1 MEKEKISYVKAVL
14 LMGIFTFL
22 FLGIEYLYVNVVSGI
37 LSEETTVKAQNYA
50 LGASAIGFVIYP
62 VYCRICKGMY
72 QTAGWIVNG
81 IIIAAGLIGVK
92 QGNSAGMVLTL
103 GLVLFLFLGIMG
115 SAVFYFALCLLKNDR
130 YLARIAGVGYM
141 TGILLQVLKNTLI
154 QSEVAEIILFILFLT
169 GLEILLIRTGKQ
181 MDEGENENTA
191 GNGLE
196 AKAAKREGTGKN
208 KTSTAA
214 VLLLIVLVV
223 LLTCIFS
230 TLDNAVTLVH
240 ATGAVD
246 IGQAPR
252 FILAFSGLLAG
263 FLFDIGNRKFMNMV
277 MYCVTLLSTLCVAAL
292 KFSEPFLMG
301 LIIFYMS
308 AGFFAVFFTT
318 AFMEISRYTHLP
330 ELWAG
335 MGRAVNNLTA
345 AVITGG
351 SLNLISSEP
360 NIQMLVITILLFVLA
375 SVVTTAYTY
384 EKKRL
389 MEIPE
394 PDKKPAGELDEKK
407 RIWQIAERFSFTE
420 RETETFF
427 CLVSTEDSVQQIA
440 DDLCVSKRTL
450 ERYISSIYEKTG
462 VKSRVALI
470 GIYNDK

>member
-141 TGILLQVLKNTLI
+141 TGRLLQVLKNTLI

-407 RIWQIAERFSFTE
+407 RIRQIAERFSFTE

>member
-22 FLGIEYLYVNVVSGI
+22 FLSIEYLYVNVVSGI

-62 VYCRICKGMY
+62 VCRRICKGMY

-214 VLLLIVLVV
+214 VLLLIVLIV

-263 FLFDIGNRKFMNMV
+263 FLFDMGNRKFMNMV

-351 SLNLISSEP
+351 SLNLLSSEL
-360 NIQMLVITILLFVLA
+360 NIQMLVIAILLFVLA

-384 EKKRL
+384 EKKKLCERL
-389 MEIPE
+389 C
-394 PDKKPAGELDEKK
+394 
-407 RIWQIAERFSFTE
+407 F
-420 RETETFF
+420 
-427 CLVSTEDSVQQIA
+427 
-440 DDLCVSKRTL
+440 
-450 ERYISSIYEKTG
+450 
-462 VKSRVALI
+462 
-470 GIYNDK
+470 

>member
-1 MEKEKISYVKAVL
+1 M
-14 LMGIFTFL
+14 F
-22 FLGIEYLYVNVVSGI
+22 
-37 LSEETTVKAQNYA
+37 
-50 LGASAIGFVIYP
+50 
-62 VYCRICKGMY
+62 
-72 QTAGWIVNG
+72 
-81 IIIAAGLIGVK
+81 
-92 QGNSAGMVLTL
+92 
-103 GLVLFLFLGIMG
+103 
-115 SAVFYFALCLLKNDR
+115 
-130 YLARIAGVGYM
+130 
-141 TGILLQVLKNTLI
+141 QVLKNTLI

-263 FLFDIGNRKFMNMV
+263 FLFDMGNRKFMNMV

-292 KFSEPFLMG
+292 KFSESFLMG

-407 RIWQIAERFSFTE
+407 RIRQIAERFSFTE

>member
-263 FLFDIGNRKFMNMV
+263 FLFDMGNRKFMNMV

-301 LIIFYMS
+301 LIIFICLRDFLQYS
-308 AGFFAVFFTT
+308 LQLH
-318 AFMEISRYTHLP
+318 SWRYP
-330 ELWAG
+330 
-335 MGRAVNNLTA
+335 
-345 AVITGG
+345 VI
-351 SLNLISSEP
+351 
-360 NIQMLVITILLFVLA
+360 
-375 SVVTTAYTY
+375 
-384 EKKRL
+384 
-389 MEIPE
+389 
-394 PDKKPAGELDEKK
+394 
-407 RIWQIAERFSFTE
+407 
-420 RETETFF
+420 
-427 CLVSTEDSVQQIA
+427 
-440 DDLCVSKRTL
+440 RTC
-450 ERYISSIYEKTG
+450 RNYG
-462 VKSRVALI
+462 QVWD
-470 GIYNDK
+470 GQ

>member
-318 AFMEISRYTHLP
+318 AFMEISRYTHLL

-407 RIWQIAERFSFTE
+407 RIRQIAERFSFTE

>member
-37 LSEETTVKAQNYA
+37 LPEETTVKAQNYA

-62 VYCRICKGMY
+62 VCRRICKGMY

-103 GLVLFLFLGIMG
+103 GFVLFLFLGIMG

-141 TGILLQVLKNTLI
+141 TGILLQVLKNTLN

-214 VLLLIVLVV
+214 VLLLIVLIV

-394 PDKKPAGELDEKK
+394 PDEKK
-407 RIWQIAERFSFTE
+407 RIRQIAERFSFTE

>member
-62 VYCRICKGMY
+62 VCRRICKGMY

-92 QGNSAGMVLTL
+92 QGNSASMVLTL
-103 GLVLFLFLGIMG
+103 GLVLFLFLGIIG

-130 YLARIAGVGYM
+130 YLARIAGVSYM

-181 MDEGENENTA
+181 MDERENENTA

-263 FLFDIGNRKFMNMV
+263 FLFDIGNRKFMNI
-277 MYCVTLLSTLCVAAL
+277 VTLLSTLCVAAL

-351 SLNLISSEP
+351 SLNLISSEL

-384 EKKRL
+384 EKKKL

-407 RIWQIAERFSFTE
+407 RIRQIAERFSFTE

>member
-62 VYCRICKGMY
+62 VCRRICKGMY

-141 TGILLQVLKNTLI
+141 TGILLQVLKNTLN
-154 QSEVAEIILFILFLT
+154 QSEVAEMILFLLFLT

-214 VLLLIVLVV
+214 VLLLIVLIV

-263 FLFDIGNRKFMNMV
+263 FLFDMGNRKFMNMV

-407 RIWQIAERFSFTE
+407 RIRQIAERVSFAE
-420 RETETFF
+420 REPGTFF
-427 CLVSTEDSVQQIA
+427 CLVSPEDSVQQIA

>member
-22 FLGIEYLYVNVVSGI
+22 FLSIEYLYVNVVSGI

-181 MDEGENENTA
+181 MDERENENTA

-263 FLFDIGNRKFMNMV
+263 FLFDMGNRKFMNMV

-407 RIWQIAERFSFTE
+407 RIRQIAERFSFTE

>member
-22 FLGIEYLYVNVVSGI
+22 FLSIEYLYVNVVSGI

-62 VYCRICKGMY
+62 VCRRICKGMY

-407 RIWQIAERFSFTE
+407 RIRQIAERFSFTE

>member
-22 FLGIEYLYVNVVSGI
+22 FLSIEYLYVNVVSGI

-263 FLFDIGNRKFMNMV
+263 FLFDMGNRKFMNMV

-407 RIWQIAERFSFTE
+407 RIRQIAERVSFTE

>member
-1 MEKEKISYVKAVL
+1 MEKERISYAKAVL

-37 LSEETTVKAQNYA
+37 LSEETAVKAQNYA

-72 QTAGWIVNG
+72 QTTGWIVNG
-81 IIIAAGLIGVK
+81 IIIAAGLIGMK

-141 TGILLQVLKNTLI
+141 TGVLLQVLKNTLI

-214 VLLLIVLVV
+214 VLLLIVLVA

-384 EKKRL
+384 EKKKL

-394 PDKKPAGELDEKK
+394 ADKKPAGELDEKK
-407 RIWQIAERFSFTE
+407 KIRQIAERFSFTE

-450 ERYISSIYEKTG
+450 ERHISSIYEKTG

>member
-407 RIWQIAERFSFTE
+407 RIRQIA
-420 RETETFF
+420 ETFF

>member
-22 FLGIEYLYVNVVSGI
+22 FLSIEYLYVNVVSGI

-62 VYCRICKGMY
+62 VCRRICKGMY

-214 VLLLIVLVV
+214 VLLLIVLIV

-263 FLFDIGNRKFMNMV
+263 FLFDMGNRKFMNMV

-351 SLNLISSEP
+351 SLNLLSSEL

-407 RIWQIAERFSFTE
+407 RIRQIAERFSFTE

>member
-22 FLGIEYLYVNVVSGI
+22 FLSIEYLYVNVVSGI

-196 AKAAKREGTGKN
+196 AKAAKREGIGKN

-214 VLLLIVLVV
+214 VLLLIVLIV

-407 RIWQIAERFSFTE
+407 RIRQIAERFSFTE